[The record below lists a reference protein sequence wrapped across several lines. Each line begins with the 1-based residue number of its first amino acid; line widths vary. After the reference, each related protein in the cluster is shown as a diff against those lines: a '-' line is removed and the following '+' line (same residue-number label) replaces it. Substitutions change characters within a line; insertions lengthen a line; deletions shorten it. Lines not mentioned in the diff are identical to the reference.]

1 MAVPVLP
8 PLLQRFRPTLAPV
21 PPLDWVRAG
30 LGALLGLAVT
40 GFATRL
46 ALGPDTP
53 LPLLIAP
60 MGASSV
66 LVFAVPSSP
75 LAQPWSLI
83 GGNVVAALVGVTAA
97 RLVPDATIAAALA
110 CGIAIAIMLA
120 LRCLHPP
127 SGAVALTAVLGG
139 PVISAT
145 GYGFVLVPVLL
156 NSVLL
161 LACALAYNALM
172 GRPYPAAAPAAA
184 PRAEQGPRRLGFSH
198 ADLDAALRQYDR
210 LLDVSRTDLE
220 QVLRLA
226 EVRAYARRTGE
237 VTCADIMTRDVV
249 AVAPEDS
256 MREALTLLRSHHIKA
271 LPVTTEE
278 ARVVGI
284 VTQTDLLDKA
294 DWDARGP
301 CVSLRQ
307 RLRHVVRLAGAPQG
321 SVQEIMTVNVQC
333 ARLDTP
339 IADLVPLM
347 AEGGLHA
354 VPVVDGNDQ
363 IAGLVTQSDLI
374 AALFRDRLVPPDNVP
389 EPGIAPGVPPRG
401 FRL

>member
-1 MAVPVLP
+1 MARSTLP
-8 PLLQRFRPTLAPV
+8 AFIARFRPTLAPV

-30 LGALLGLAVT
+30 IGAVVGLTVT

-46 ALGPDTP
+46 ALGPGAS

-66 LVFAVPSSP
+66 LLFAVPSSP
-75 LAQPWSLI
+75 LAQPWSII
-83 GGNVVAALVGVTAA
+83 GGNLVAALVGVTAA
-97 RLVPDATIAAALA
+97 RLVADPVLAASLA

-145 GYGFVLVPVLL
+145 GYGFALVPVLL
-156 NSVLL
+156 NSALL
-161 LACALAYNALM
+161 LGCALAFNALM

-184 PRAEQGPRRLGFSH
+184 TPRTTANGPARLGFSE

-237 VTCADIMTRDVV
+237 FTCADIMTRDVV
-249 AVAPEDS
+249 AVAPETS
-256 MREALTLLRSHHIKA
+256 MREALRLLRDHHIKA
-271 LPVTTEE
+271 LPVTDEG

-284 VTQTDLLDKA
+284 VTQTDLLEKA
-294 DWDARGP
+294 AWDGRGP
-301 CVSLRQ
+301 RVSLSQ
-307 RLRHVVRLAGAPQG
+307 RLRHVVRLASAPQG
-321 SVQEIMTVNVQC
+321 SVQEIMTVNVRC
-333 ARLDTP
+333 ARPETP
-339 IADLVPLM
+339 VADLVPLM
-347 AEGGLHA
+347 AEGGIHA
-354 VPVVDGNDQ
+354 VPVVDRNDQ
-363 IAGLVTQSDLI
+363 LAGLVTQSDLI
-374 AALFRDRLVPPDNVP
+374 AALFRERMTG
-389 EPGIAPGVPPRG
+389 EPAHDDQPVRTA
-401 FRL
+401 

>member
-1 MAVPVLP
+1 
-8 PLLQRFRPTLAPV
+8 
-21 PPLDWVRAG
+21 
-30 LGALLGLAVT
+30 
-40 GFATRL
+40 
-46 ALGPDTP
+46 
-53 LPLLIAP
+53 
-60 MGASSV
+60 V

-156 NSVLL
+156 NSILL
-161 LACALAYNALM
+161 LACALAYNAMM
-172 GRPYPAAAPAAA
+172 GRPYPAAVPAAA
-184 PRAEQGPRRLGFSH
+184 PRTEQGPRRLGFSH

-237 VTCADIMTRDVV
+237 VTCADIMTRDVL
-249 AVAPEDS
+249 AVAPEAS
-256 MREALTLLRSHHIKA
+256 MREALTLLRSHHIKV

-301 CVSLRQ
+301 RVSLRQ

-354 VPVVDGNDQ
+354 VPVIDGNDQ

-374 AALFRDRLVPPDNVP
+374 AALFRDRLVPPDDVP

-401 FRL
+401 IRL

>member
-1 MAVPVLP
+1 MALPALP
-8 PLLQRFRPTLAPV
+8 PFLARFRPTLAPV

-30 LGALLGLAVT
+30 LGALVGLTVT

-46 ALGPDTP
+46 ALGPGAN

-66 LVFAVPSSP
+66 LLFAVPSSP

-83 GGNVVAALVGVTAA
+83 GGNLVAALVGVTAA
-97 RLVPDATIAAALA
+97 RLIPDPVLAAALA
-110 CGIAIAIMLA
+110 CGLAIALMLA

-145 GYGFVLVPVLL
+145 GYGFALVPVLL
-156 NSVLL
+156 NSALL
-161 LACALAYNALM
+161 LGSALAFNALM
-172 GRPYPAAAPAAA
+172 GRPYPAASAAA
-184 PRAEQGPRRLGFSH
+184 AGPRPSGAGLQRLGFSE

-210 LLDVSRTDLE
+210 LLDVSRADLE

-237 VTCADIMTRDVV
+237 FTCADIMTRNVL
-249 AVAPEDS
+249 AVAPETS
-256 MREALTLLRSHHIKA
+256 MREALQMLRSHHIKA
-271 LPVTTEE
+271 LPVTTED

-294 DWDARGP
+294 SWDARGP
-301 CVSLRQ
+301 RVSFSQ
-307 RLRHVVRLAGAPQG
+307 RLRHVVRLASAPQG
-321 SVQEIMTVNVQC
+321 SVQEIMTVNVRC
-333 ARLDTP
+333 ARPETP

-347 AEGGLHA
+347 AEGGIHA
-354 VPVVDGNDQ
+354 VPVVDRNEQ
-363 IAGLVTQSDLI
+363 LAGLVTQSDLI
-374 AALFRDRLVPPDNVP
+374 AALFRERLTG
-389 EPGIAPGVPPRG
+389 EPVHDDQPIAGR
-401 FRL
+401 